1 MEYEISRAITL
12 RRGRTDIVEGYIAWF
27 STRVRNA
34 EGERKH
40 PKPDP
45 GCWSGLLTALIDRT
59 AAALSLCTP
68 EERQTGLHWLYDCK
82 ECSWCAL
89 HLEVAAQL
97 EEGPIWDKLLEK
109 AVKIMRK
116 YLTSPRFD
124 YDISRHITLCL
135 NALEARFGPQ
145 AERELLKR
153 LVSWDAFEDA
163 TEPAIRD
170 CNYKKWHD
178 AQLRAKWQI

>member
-1 MEYEISRAITL
+1 M
-12 RRGRTDIVEGYIAWF
+12 
-27 STRVRNA
+27 
-34 EGERKH
+34 
-40 PKPDP
+40 
-45 GCWSGLLTALIDRT
+45 
-59 AAALSLCTP
+59 
-68 EERQTGLHWLYDCK
+68 
-82 ECSWCAL
+82 
-89 HLEVAAQL
+89 
-97 EEGPIWDKLLEK
+97 EEGPIRDKLLEK

-124 YDISRHITLCL
+124 YDISGHITLCL

-153 LVSWDAFEDA
+153 LVRWDAFEDA

-178 AQLRAKWQI
+178 AQLRAKWQIQLLRAFLDWYPQAKDTQEYLVFWEHRVEIME